1 MSSYLSFFIR
11 NKNDFLPIG
20 TFCRSS
26 EIYQMTEKKIS
37 PPYGKVISI
46 TKVDIDIILC
56 ACEEVIK
63 NYNEAITSFK
73 ERIDFI
79 KNCNNSLE
87 EKLEEYND
95 YDETIQG
102 YKEGIEEINDVKSY
116 FTTLKDI
123 LEDISYT
130 DMFDQSKYI
139 YCGIEVGYTIELSDI
154 VGEITEV
161 QD

>member
-26 EIYQMTEKKIS
+26 EIYQITEKSLTVPYAKIM
-37 PPYGKVISI
+37 SI
-46 TKVDIDIILC
+46 TKKDIKTILDI
-56 ACEEVIK
+56 CEERIK
-63 NYNEAITSFK
+63 NYNEAIISFK

-87 EKLEEYND
+87 DKLEEYND
-95 YDETIQG
+95 YDETIRG
-102 YKEGIEEINDVKSY
+102 YEDGIEEVNEVKSY
-116 FTTLKDI
+116 FNTLDII

-130 DMFDQSKYI
+130 DTFDQSKYI
-139 YCGIEVGYTIELSDI
+139 YCGIEVGYNVNLDDI
-154 VGEITEV
+154 MGEI
-161 QD
+161 D

>member
-37 PPYGKVISI
+37 PPYGKVIPI

-63 NYNEAITSFK
+63 NYNEAIISFK

-87 EKLEEYND
+87 DKLEEYND
-95 YDETIQG
+95 YDETIRG
-102 YKEGIEEINDVKSY
+102 YEDGIEEVNEVKNY
-116 FTTLKDI
+116 FNTLDTI

-130 DMFDQSKYI
+130 DTFDQSKYI
-139 YCGIEVGYTIELSDI
+139 YCGIEVGYNINLDDIIEEDN
-154 VGEITEV
+154 
-161 QD
+161 

>member
-26 EIYQMTEKKIS
+26 EIYQITEKGLIVPYAKIM
-37 PPYGKVISI
+37 SI
-46 TKVDIDIILC
+46 TKKDIKTILDI
-56 ACEEVIK
+56 CEERIE
-63 NYNEAITSFK
+63 NYNEAIISFK

-87 EKLEEYND
+87 DKLEEYND
-95 YDETIQG
+95 YDETIRG
-102 YKEGIEEINDVKSY
+102 YEDGIEEVNEVKNY
-116 FTTLKDI
+116 FNTLDII

-130 DMFDQSKYI
+130 DTFDQSKYI
-139 YCGIEVGYTIELSDI
+139 YCGIEVGYNINLDDIIEEDN
-154 VGEITEV
+154 
-161 QD
+161 